1 MATMDQ
7 AEVIIEDSKYCRKCA
22 SCRSWIRCDILQA
35 LQQMFVGF
43 DGKRLKSCKRC
54 RDNRGGKKQTK
65 NPKGTEFD
73 LVSLFMELHDN
84 HGFEAAVQPLRM
96 KVTLTST
103 FLIENDICMATCA
116 QSGDQKVQRR
126 AALILRNDI
135 FDCSGYFFHLRRTND
150 RPDGARFN
158 FTCSR
163 SIERKTERDFQ
174 SIRRYTGTGVE
185 FPFDGF

>member
-22 SCRSWIRCDILQA
+22 SCRSWIRCDTLQA
-35 LQQMFVGF
+35 LQQMFFGF

-54 RDNRGGKKQTK
+54 RDNISGKKQTK
-65 NPKGTEFD
+65 NPKRTEFD
-73 LVSLFMELHDN
+73 LDESYENYEDFFEAVSLFMELHDN
-84 HGFEAAVQPLRM
+84 HRFEAAGQPLRM

-103 FLIENDICMATCA
+103 VLIENDICTATCT
-116 QSGDQKVQRR
+116 QR
-126 AALILRNDI
+126 
-135 FDCSGYFFHLRRTND
+135 YFFHLRRTND
-150 RPDGARFN
+150 RPDGARSN

-163 SIERKTERDFQ
+163 SIERNTERDFQ
-174 SIRRYTGTGVE
+174 RIRRYTGIGVE

>member
-7 AEVIIEDSKYCRKCA
+7 AKVIIEDSKYCRKCA
-22 SCRSWIRCDILQA
+22 SCRSWIRCDTLQA

-65 NPKGTEFD
+65 NPKRTEFD
-73 LVSLFMELHDN
+73 LDESYENHEDFFEAVSLFMELHDN
-84 HGFEAAVQPLRM
+84 HRFEAAVQPLRM

-116 QSGDQKVQRR
+116 Q
-126 AALILRNDI
+126 
-135 FDCSGYFFHLRRTND
+135 
-150 RPDGARFN
+150 
-158 FTCSR
+158 
-163 SIERKTERDFQ
+163 
-174 SIRRYTGTGVE
+174 
-185 FPFDGF
+185 